1 MRRDGVKLVELLVLA
16 LVTLGSSASAD
27 VPRDRAAYV
36 ERTLAAVRAL
46 GAAGRDRLDRDL
58 YAAARSRCHADSAP
72 PTGSCLAEASRAH
85 CAGNADCEAAA
96 DVVAANLLSIADFLD
111 DATRVRLVRG
121 STDYRAA
128 LAAAL
133 RKRYASLA
141 AELAI
146 AGPAADGAAIDRLCA
161 DRDRTIHACTPADAG
176 CIPSLPWSRCVAAV
190 VWFVGG
196 TP

>member
-1 MRRDGVKLVELLVLA
+1 MSGDGVKFVKLTVLLVLA
-16 LVTLGSSASAD
+16 APAAAD

-36 ERTLAAVRAL
+36 ARTLAAVRAL
-46 GAAGRDRLDRDL
+46 GPAGRDQLDRDI
-58 YAAARSRCHADSAP
+58 YTAARTRCHADIAP
-72 PTGSCLAEASRAH
+72 PTAPCLAEAARAL

-96 DVVAANLLSIADFLD
+96 DVVAANLLSVSDFID

-141 AELAI
+141 AEVAI
-146 AGPAADGAAIDRLCA
+146 AGPSGDGAAIDRLCA
-161 DRDRTIHACTPADAG
+161 DRDRAIHACTPADAG